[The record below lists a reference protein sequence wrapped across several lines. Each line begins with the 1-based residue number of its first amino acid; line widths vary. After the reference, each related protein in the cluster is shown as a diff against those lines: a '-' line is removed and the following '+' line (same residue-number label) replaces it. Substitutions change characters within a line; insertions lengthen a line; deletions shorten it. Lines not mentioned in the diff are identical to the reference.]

1 MAEIKEKAEAN
12 SSEAADARL
21 EEMMSSDAKRKKKK
35 RRIIAGILAA
45 AILWFGV
52 RPAIFGPEKEK
63 DTGYVNFVAEKRDIT
78 VSIGGSGALMPAD
91 SYNITSLISGDI
103 LSADFEEGDYVE
115 KDQLL
120 YSIDSSDAEKSISQA
135 EIALE
140 NARLAYDSAVDSFDA
155 LRPSASISGR
165 VSCLYVKS
173 GDKVNPGDK
182 IADIM
187 DSDNMTLEV
196 YFNAAQT
203 SSIFEG
209 QQAVVTMTGT
219 GEVLYGSVSHVSGY
233 SSSGGGGSLLSKVE
247 IEVSNPGGI
256 TEGGSATARV
266 GDIYCAQAGTF
277 KPGASESVTAPAEGY
292 ITSVNVAEGQRV
304 SPGTALVSMESDSA
318 ERQMESSSL
327 NVRSAE
333 LSLENALEVLD
344 EYSITAPISGTVVEK
359 NLKAGDKLDGGSSGV
374 MAVIYDMSYL
384 TLTLNVDELDIS
396 SIELGQKVELEVE
409 AASGRTYEGYVDRI
423 GVNGTVADGVTTYPV
438 RILVEDYE
446 GLMPGMNASAE
457 IIIEQALDVLTVPI
471 SAVNRGNTVLAVDP
485 ESSGDS
491 QNGIPEGYRSVPV
504 ELGRSDDDYIEIT
517 SGLNEGDK
525 VGVST
530 QTTSLLEQMMTVQT
544 GAPPQEQ
551 GGGPEER

>member
-63 DTGYVNFVAEKRDIT
+63 DTGYVNFTAEKRDIT

-103 LSADFEEGDYVE
+103 LSADFEEGDYIE

-182 IADIM
+182 IADIK

-233 SSSGGGGSLLSKVE
+233 SSSGGGGSRLSEVE
-247 IEVSNPGGI
+247 IEV
-256 TEGGSATARV
+256 
-266 GDIYCAQAGTF
+266 
-277 KPGASESVTAPAEGY
+277 
-292 ITSVNVAEGQRV
+292 
-304 SPGTALVSMESDSA
+304 
-318 ERQMESSSL
+318 
-327 NVRSAE
+327 
-333 LSLENALEVLD
+333 
-344 EYSITAPISGTVVEK
+344 
-359 NLKAGDKLDGGSSGV
+359 
-374 MAVIYDMSYL
+374 
-384 TLTLNVDELDIS
+384 
-396 SIELGQKVELEVE
+396 
-409 AASGRTYEGYVDRI
+409 
-423 GVNGTVADGVTTYPV
+423 
-438 RILVEDYE
+438 
-446 GLMPGMNASAE
+446 
-457 IIIEQALDVLTVPI
+457 
-471 SAVNRGNTVLAVDP
+471 
-485 ESSGDS
+485 
-491 QNGIPEGYRSVPV
+491 
-504 ELGRSDDDYIEIT
+504 
-517 SGLNEGDK
+517 
-525 VGVST
+525 
-530 QTTSLLEQMMTVQT
+530 
-544 GAPPQEQ
+544 
-551 GGGPEER
+551 